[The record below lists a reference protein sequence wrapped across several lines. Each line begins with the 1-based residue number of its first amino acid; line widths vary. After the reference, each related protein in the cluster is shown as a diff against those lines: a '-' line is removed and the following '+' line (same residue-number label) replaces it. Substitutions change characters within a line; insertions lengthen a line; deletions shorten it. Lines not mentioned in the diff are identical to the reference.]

1 MRQLAKLMLNSFWGK
16 FGQQTNKDKWTYI
29 GDPAEYI
36 QMMTDN
42 TKEINDLMYVNEEHI
57 ALKWKHKDIFT
68 DIACNTNVV
77 IACYTTVQARLH
89 LYTLLEQLGERALYF
104 DTDSVVYLHQP
115 DLYNPPLGD
124 YLGELKMN

>member
-77 IACYTTVQARLH
+77 IACYTTAQARLH
-89 LYTLLEQLGERALYF
+89 LYTLLGSLL
-104 DTDSVVYLHQP
+104 
-115 DLYNPPLGD
+115 
-124 YLGELKMN
+124 